1 MFKPIYVDVYFKS
14 KKEKKAKT
22 NKVQPPAPSSSEDSR
37 QIILGKLLIT
47 FSRKIYLKNAFE
59 SSSYHALKT

>member
-47 FSRKIYLKNAFE
+47 FSRKIYI
-59 SSSYHALKT
+59 